1 MKPIQPYKDIFR
13 EYLTLCK
20 IKISLLAVF
29 SSVTGFLLASSQLE
43 EKMIILIAGVFCLAC
58 GSCGLNQYQ
67 ERDIDALMPRT
78 KNRPVPA
85 GKIKPLY
92 ALYFSIMI
100 TCLGLTIIFSG
111 GGLIA
116 SVLGLFAV
124 IWYNGVYTYLKR
136 KTVFA
141 LIPGA
146 LIGAIPPAIGWGLG
160 GGNLLDFRLFALC
173 FFFFMWQ
180 VPHFWLLLLNYG
192 EEYEKAGL
200 PSLTRVFTRTQLV
213 RIIFHWIFATA
224 LSCLFIAL
232 YVNATSFLK
241 ISLLSS
247 SVWLV
252 WNGIRILKGNE
263 FHYGLAFNRINV
275 YMFIVLSLIT
285 VERIVFFFNE
295 KLFTNAFAEGCKMFR
310 TSLF

>member
-1 MKPIQPYKDIFR
+1 MKSIQPYKDIFR
-13 EYLTLCK
+13 EYLKLCK
-20 IKISLLAVF
+20 IKISLFAVF

-43 EKMIILIAGVFCLAC
+43 EKMVVLITGVFCLAC
-58 GSCGLNQYQ
+58 GSCALNQYQ
-67 ERDIDALMPRT
+67 ERDIDALMSRT

-85 GKIKPLY
+85 EKIKPLY
-92 ALYFSIMI
+92 ALSFSIMLI
-100 TCLGLTIIFSG
+100 FFGLFVLFSG

-124 IWYNGVYTYLKR
+124 IWYNGVYTYFKR
-136 KTVFA
+136 KTAFA

-146 LIGAIPPAIGWGLG
+146 LIGAIPPAIGWVMG
-160 GGNLLDFRLFALC
+160 GGNFLDFRLFALC

-232 YVNATSFLK
+232 YGNATSFLK
-241 ISLLSS
+241 ISLLASS
-247 SVWLV
+247 FWLV